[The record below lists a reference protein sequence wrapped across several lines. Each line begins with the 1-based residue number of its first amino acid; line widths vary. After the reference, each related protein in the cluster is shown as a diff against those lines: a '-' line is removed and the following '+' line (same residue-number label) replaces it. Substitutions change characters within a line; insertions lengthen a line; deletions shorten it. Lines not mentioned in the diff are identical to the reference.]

1 MLIVSL
7 SKEAGPRLPKM
18 FVSSSLLVPA
28 AEHLEPS
35 RTSFY
40 EAAPALTCP

>member
-18 FVSSSLLVPA
+18 SVSSSLLVPA
-28 AEHLEPS
+28 AERAEPS
-35 RTSFY
+35 RTGLY
-40 EAAPALTCP
+40 EAVPALTYP